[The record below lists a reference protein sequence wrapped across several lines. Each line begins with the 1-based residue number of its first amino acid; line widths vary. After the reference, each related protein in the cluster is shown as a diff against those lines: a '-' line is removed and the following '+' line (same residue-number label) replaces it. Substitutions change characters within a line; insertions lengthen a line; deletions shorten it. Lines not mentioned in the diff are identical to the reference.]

1 MFYRARTQI
10 IKKVKSKSPNPTIK
24 KKKIMNLSENFFE
37 KIFETEI
44 KLKTNFSIE
53 ILKELIN
60 YYIIAIEYY
69 ESKNDI
75 RSKNYSTSLNLLLSQ
90 PEVLKN
96 ISMLSKNGKNKVLK
110 EERKKIVLDEIE
122 KIDKSVDNEIEK
134 IIISEN
140 QNKKKEKEVFQL
152 INNNLNKQENN
163 FKKRLEEKRKK
174 MKLNKSDNSI
184 LENNKKKIKENKI
197 TLNKSFDIIDNDENI
212 FDNDIN
218 FEPINKINNINITEL
233 INKNIQFFFNEFD
246 SIFSEQILNKFMNEV
261 YNIENEKHNELIKIS
276 KEYAFLIKGYE
287 CQLTLPE
294 NNAIEKK
301 EEIGNL
307 IYKFEIEENDKKKL
321 IEKKYKEKFN
331 LLKKNMKDNV
341 IKNLDWVQKI
351 KEKYINNIEDI
362 IHNYY
367 Q

>member
-122 KIDKSVDNEIEK
+122 KIDKSVINEIEK

-140 QNKKKEKEVFQL
+140 QNKKK
-152 INNNLNKQENN
+152 
-163 FKKRLEEKRKK
+163 
-174 MKLNKSDNSI
+174 
-184 LENNKKKIKENKI
+184 
-197 TLNKSFDIIDNDENI
+197 
-212 FDNDIN
+212 
-218 FEPINKINNINITEL
+218 
-233 INKNIQFFFNEFD
+233 
-246 SIFSEQILNKFMNEV
+246 
-261 YNIENEKHNELIKIS
+261 
-276 KEYAFLIKGYE
+276 
-287 CQLTLPE
+287 
-294 NNAIEKK
+294 
-301 EEIGNL
+301 
-307 IYKFEIEENDKKKL
+307 
-321 IEKKYKEKFN
+321 
-331 LLKKNMKDNV
+331 
-341 IKNLDWVQKI
+341 
-351 KEKYINNIEDI
+351 
-362 IHNYY
+362 
-367 Q
+367 